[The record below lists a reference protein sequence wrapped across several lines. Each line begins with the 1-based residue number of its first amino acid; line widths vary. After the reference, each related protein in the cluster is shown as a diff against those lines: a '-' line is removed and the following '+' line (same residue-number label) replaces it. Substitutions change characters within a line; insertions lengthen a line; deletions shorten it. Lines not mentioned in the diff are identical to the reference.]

1 MAKKKSSAKSKKTTK
16 NVVKANDIDINNID
30 SMFEDMKKLVLDN
43 EKKTQPIEEYVT
55 EFNVVG
61 ENAENTTIEAP
72 YVLETENVETI
83 VTENETLTDEETTTE
98 VQEEIEEVV
107 ETTENEEA
115 KQEENQENEENEI
128 IIDDSSNEDIDK
140 LKEELDKEEEQKE
153 QETKQ
158 QEEEK
163 PKENKRRRMTYEEV
177 FGHRWMGYGYT
188 SYT

>member
-61 ENAENTTIEAP
+61 ENAENTTIEVP

-107 ETTENEEA
+107 ETTENEET
-115 KQEENQENEENEI
+115 KQEENQENEI
-128 IIDDSSNEDIDK
+128 IIDVSSNEDIDK

>member
-43 EKKTQPIEEYVT
+43 EKKTQPIEENVT
-55 EFNVVG
+55 EINVEG
-61 ENAENTTIEAP
+61 ENAENTTIEVP
-72 YVLETENVETI
+72 YVLETENVETF
-83 VTENETLTDEETTTE
+83 ETLSDEETTTE

-107 ETTENEEA
+107 ETTENEET
-115 KQEENQENEENEI
+115 KQEENQENEI
-128 IIDDSSNEDIDK
+128 IIDDSSNGDIDK